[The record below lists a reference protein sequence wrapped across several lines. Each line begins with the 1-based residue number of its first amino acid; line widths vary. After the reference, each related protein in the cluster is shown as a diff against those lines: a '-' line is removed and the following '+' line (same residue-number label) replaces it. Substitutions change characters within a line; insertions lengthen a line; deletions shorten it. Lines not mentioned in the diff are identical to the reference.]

1 MRLLNPIRPMVIAL
15 PIAFSLLAACHGGNG
30 DTVSVD
36 KAWVRLA
43 AVPGRPAAGYVTIHG
58 GKDATRLIAIDSAQA
73 GSSELHQSV
82 KSGGTAMKGMAGMGG
97 DVMAMRRVDGLDV
110 PAGATVDFSGAGYH
124 AMLFGVG
131 AQVKPG
137 ATMPLTIRFARGDPI
152 AVDAKVIGAGDS
164 PPY

>member
-1 MRLLNPIRPMVIAL
+1 MAIAL
-15 PIAFSLLAACHGGNG
+15 PIAFSLLAACQGGNG
-30 DTVSVD
+30 DKVSVD

-43 AVPGRPAAGYVTIHG
+43 AVPGRPAAAYVTIHG

-82 KSGGTAMKGMAGMGG
+82 KSGGPAMKSMGG
-97 DVMAMRRVDGLDV
+97 MMAMRRVDGLDV

-131 AQVKPG
+131 TQVKAG
-137 ATMPLTIRFARGDPI
+137 ATMPLTIRFAKGDPI
-152 AVDAKVIGAGDS
+152 AVDARVIGAGDS